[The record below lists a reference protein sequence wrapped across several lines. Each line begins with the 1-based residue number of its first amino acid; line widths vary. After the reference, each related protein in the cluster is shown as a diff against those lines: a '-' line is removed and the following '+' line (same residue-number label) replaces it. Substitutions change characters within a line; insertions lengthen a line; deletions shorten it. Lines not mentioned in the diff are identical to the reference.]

1 MLVAIGFIPSIIYVY
16 LAWLAVK
23 AICRYHGL
31 VAITSAF
38 ILLDVLYYGGV
49 NALWFK
55 DALTVQLDYVDV
67 IWAFQ
72 EALDVFCLIA
82 LLLVAMRTIQPL
94 KTDASPRAE
103 KIFFLGFIFVYLWIS
118 FGVFMAA

>member
-1 MLVAIGFIPSIIYVY
+1 MLIAIGFIPSVLYVY
-16 LAWLAVK
+16 LAWLAIK
-23 AICRYHGL
+23 AISRYHGL

-38 ILLDVLYYGGV
+38 ILLDVLYYGAV

-55 DALTVQLDYVDV
+55 DALTVTLDYVDV

-72 EALDVFCLIA
+72 EALDVFCIIA
-82 LLLVAMRTIQPL
+82 LLLVAMRNIEPA
-94 KTDASPRAE
+94 KTDVSLRAE
-103 KIFFLGFIFVYLWIS
+103 KIYFIGFILIYIWVS